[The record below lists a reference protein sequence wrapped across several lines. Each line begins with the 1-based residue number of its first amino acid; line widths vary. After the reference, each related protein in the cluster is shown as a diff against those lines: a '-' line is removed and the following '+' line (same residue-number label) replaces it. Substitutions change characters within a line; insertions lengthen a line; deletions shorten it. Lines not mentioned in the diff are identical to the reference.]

1 MKTLLLLRHAKSSWD
16 DPSLKD
22 YDRPL
27 ALRGERAAPVMGAY
41 MHEED
46 LIPDVV
52 LCSPALRAR
61 QTWDAVESVLDMDIP
76 IQFLDELYHATA
88 TMTHRMIQRISPNV
102 ETVLL
107 VGHNP
112 GFADVA
118 RWLVSEGD
126 PEERERM
133 RQKFPTAG
141 LAVIDFDVASWDD
154 VDEGSGTLRLFI
166 RPKDL
171 R

>member
-16 DPSLKD
+16 DSSLKD

-27 ALRGERAAPVMGAY
+27 SHRGERAAPVMGAY
-41 MHEED
+41 LRDED

-61 QTWDAVESVLDMDIP
+61 QTWESVEMALDMDIP

-88 TMTHRMIQRISPNV
+88 TMIHRTIQRISPDV

-126 PEERERM
+126 PEEMERM
-133 RQKFPTAG
+133 RFKYPTAG
-141 LAVIDFDVASWDD
+141 LAVVDFDVARWDD
-154 VDEGSGTLRLFI
+154 IDEGTGSLRVFI